1 MEIETI
7 KERLSSM
14 GYECVDTDTFALQYT
29 ISDVEQYIKHFCNIS
44 EVPACLE
51 MAWIDMVCGKFLMT
65 KKSMGQLT
73 AIQFEPLL
81 RSIRDGD
88 TTVEY
93 NNSYDSDM
101 ETFFKNLMDKLING
115 HNLEL
120 LAHRKIRWW

>member
-1 MEIETI
+1 MEVETI

-14 GYECVDTDTFALQYT
+14 GYECVDADTFAIQYT
-29 ISDVEQYIKHFCNIS
+29 IGDVEQYIKHFCNIS

-51 MAWIDMVCGKFLMT
+51 YVWIDMVCGKFLQT

-73 AIQFEPLL
+73 SIQFEPLL

-93 NNSYDSDM
+93 NNSYMSDP
-101 ETFFKNLMDKLING
+101 ETFFNTLMEKLING
-115 HNLEL
+115 HNVEL
-120 LAHRKIRWW
+120 IAHRRLRW

>member
-1 MEIETI
+1 MDVETV
-7 KERLSSM
+7 KEQLSAM
-14 GYECVDTDTFALQYT
+14 GYECVEGDDFAIKYT

-51 MAWIDMVCGKFLMT
+51 HAWINMVCGKFLRT

-93 NNSYDSDM
+93 NNSYMSDP
-101 ETFFKNLMDKLING
+101 ETFFNNLMDSLING
-115 HNLEL
+115 HNVEL
-120 LAHRKIRWW
+120 LAHRKLRW

>member
-1 MEIETI
+1 MEVETI

-14 GYECVDTDTFALQYT
+14 GYECEDVDTFALKYT

-44 EVPACLE
+44 EVPDCLE
-51 MAWIDMVCGKFLMT
+51 FAWIDMVCGKFLKT

-93 NNSYDSDM
+93 NNSYMSDP
-101 ETFFKNLMDKLING
+101 ETFFNNLVDSLING

-120 LAHRKIRWW
+120 FAHRKLRW